1 MRWLLI
7 LVIVTANAAGDLLNA
22 RGMKRQGEVRDFR
35 LSGLAR
41 LVAALV
47 HNRYVIGGVG
57 IMGVAFLAQMWLL
70 SITDLS
76 FAIPATA
83 SGYIIETVLAHV
95 VLGERISPLRWV
107 GAALV
112 AAGVALL
119 AL

>member
-1 MRWLLI
+1 MKWLLI
-7 LVIVTANAAGDLLNA
+7 LVIVACNAAGDLLNA

-35 LSGLAR
+35 PSGLAR
-41 LVAALV
+41 LIAALV
-47 HNRYVIGGVG
+47 HNRYVIAGVG
-57 IMGVAFLAQMWLL
+57 IMAVAFLAQAWLL

-83 SGYIIETVLAHV
+83 SGYIIETLLAHI
-95 VLGERISPLRWV
+95 VLGEYVSPMRWA

-119 AL
+119 QF

>member
-1 MRWLLI
+1 MRWILI
-7 LVIVTANAAGDLLNA
+7 LVIVASNAAGDLLNT

-35 LSGLAR
+35 PSGIAR
-41 LVAALV
+41 LLAALM

-57 IMGVAFLAQMWLL
+57 VMSIAFIAQMWLL

-83 SGYIIETVLAHV
+83 SGYIIETVLAHL
-95 VLGERISPLRWV
+95 VLGERISALRWL

-119 AL
+119 SL